1 MSALKAWKAIPAAR
15 LILAAELVLLA
26 REHITRLEPAE
37 RRRIVELVRRG
48 RGWPGRLSSGERH
61 ELAGLL
67 AKTEPRLFATS
78 AAKKLVPFRPMK
90 GWTWR

>member
-26 REHITRLEPAE
+26 REHIIRLEPAE

-48 RGWPGRLSSGERH
+48 RGWPGRLTPGERH

-78 AAKKLVPFRPMK
+78 AARKLVPLKPLR
-90 GWTWR
+90 GWRWR